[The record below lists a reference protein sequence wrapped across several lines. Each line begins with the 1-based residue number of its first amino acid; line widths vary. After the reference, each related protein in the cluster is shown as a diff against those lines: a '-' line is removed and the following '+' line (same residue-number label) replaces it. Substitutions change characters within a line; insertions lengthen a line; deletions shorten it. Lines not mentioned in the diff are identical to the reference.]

1 MAEKTDFQKRLFQI
15 GVDGVLSAAVALGSR
30 LKLFDALASV
40 SSEEKPATPTQV
52 AEASGCKE
60 RYVQEWLA
68 VMGAGDVI
76 TVTEDEK
83 YFIPKEH
90 VADLTGGVAI
100 MLSSFLPVLMRGYD
114 KISEVF
120 GKDGPL
126 GLRYSDFTDFY
137 VTMASFSEA
146 LHKKHLTSDSIP
158 ALGPD
163 IKERLE
169 NGGMMCLDVGCGKGF
184 HAALLAENFPK
195 SNFTGIDVTLEAV
208 HLANQQRKDNGQ
220 TFDNLA
226 FIQMDAGKMD
236 ADWENKYDVVTIF
249 DACHDQMRPDL
260 CLKEIYRV
268 LKPGG
273 VFGMLEVNGSSNVYK
288 DKQEMG
294 LVATQMYGCSMF
306 HCLPVSSNSED
317 ALGLGAMWGKER
329 AVKLLKEAGF
339 KDITV
344 LPTPQFVI
352 NILYVCKKD

>member
-1 MAEKTDFQKRLFQI
+1 
-15 GVDGVLSAAVALGSR
+15 
-30 LKLFDALASV
+30 
-40 SSEEKPATPTQV
+40 
-52 AEASGCKE
+52 
-60 RYVQEWLA
+60 
-68 VMGAGDVI
+68 
-76 TVTEDEK
+76 
-83 YFIPKEH
+83 
-90 VADLTGGVAI
+90 
-100 MLSSFLPVLMRGYD
+100 
-114 KISEVF
+114 
-120 GKDGPL
+120 
-126 GLRYSDFTDFY
+126 
-137 VTMASFSEA
+137 
-146 LHKKHLTSDSIP
+146 
-158 ALGPD
+158 
-163 IKERLE
+163 
-169 NGGMMCLDVGCGKGF
+169 MMCLDVGCGKGF